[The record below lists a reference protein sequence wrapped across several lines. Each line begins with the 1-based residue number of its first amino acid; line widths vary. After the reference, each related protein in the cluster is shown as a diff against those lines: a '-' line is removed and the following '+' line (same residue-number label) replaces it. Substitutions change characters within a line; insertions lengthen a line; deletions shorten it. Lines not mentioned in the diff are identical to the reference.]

1 MGVEP
6 AELSAQEIETISA
19 LSKAAASGDWST
31 EVTDGIKALARAA
44 AREEVASLAGLVLRR
59 TQVQD
64 LTRVPEHNIAEEVVN
79 SKLASIFGEVLSD
92 FSGHTGSGDI
102 PEASDK

>member
-1 MGVEP
+1 MSVEP
-6 AELSAQEIETISA
+6 SELSAQEIETIGA

-44 AREEVASLAGLVLRR
+44 AREEVASVAGLVLRR

-79 SKLASIFGEVLSD
+79 SKLASIFGEVLSEY
-92 FSGHTGSGDI
+92 GHETVI
-102 PEASDK
+102 EEASEK

>member
-6 AELSAQEIETISA
+6 AELSAQEIATIGA

-31 EVTDGIKALARAA
+31 EVTDSIKALARAA

-79 SKLASIFGEVLSD
+79 SKLASIFAEALSD
-92 FSGHTGSGDI
+92 FSGHTQGDE
-102 PEASDK
+102 PGA